1 MHTPHSQ
8 HHPTRLSHSP
18 SSSPPPPPPPLST
31 SPSSGSPSSP
41 LSHYTILSTIG
52 EGTFGRVTKVLRLSD
67 HTICAMKSLYYGD
80 MNEKEK
86 QQLVAEVN
94 ILRELSHQHIVRY
107 YDRVIDRT
115 AKKIYIVME
124 YCGGGDLAS
133 LIRAKAK
140 ASSHL
145 PAAFVYQVLH
155 QTAQALQLCH
165 SRSFLHRDLKPHNL
179 FLTHHNQIKL
189 GDFGLARIL
198 PSPSAFANTHAGT
211 PYYMPPEQVRGEGVG
226 AKGDVWSLGCLVYEM
241 CCLMPPFTASN
252 PLQLAR
258 RIERGEWDE
267 GKVRERYGEEMCA
280 MIRGMLCV
288 DVRRRWGV
296 DDVLRV
302 VKPKVEAAAKREE
315 RKAAEAGKEK
325 EREGVRER
333 PKLRDVT
340 NEREVVDRERRSRE
354 TEVMCAEKESRLK
367 EWEERLGQR
376 DKQQQAKEQQ
386 LKDRERAVVQ
396 MEKELSERAERLMRV
411 ELKRNERRSTLT
423 SSPSF
428 PPSPPSH
435 LSLSSDESVSS
446 SLSSPPRLSPS
457 IAVERRASYGPWLK
471 ERDRETE
478 RAGVET
484 EKVVRRARQKEN
496 IYYR

>member
-1 MHTPHSQ
+1 M
-8 HHPTRLSHSP
+8 
-18 SSSPPPPPPPLST
+18 
-31 SPSSGSPSSP
+31 
-41 LSHYTILSTIG
+41 
-52 EGTFGRVTKVLRLSD
+52 TKVLRLSD

-107 YDRVIDRT
+107 YDRVIDRA

-133 LIRAKAK
+133 LIRAKVK
-140 ASSHL
+140 SNSHL
-145 PAAFVYQVLH
+145 PAVFIHQVLH
-155 QTAQALQLCH
+155 QTALALQLCH
-165 SRSFLHRDLKPHNL
+165 SRAFLHRDLKPHNL

-241 CCLMPPFTASN
+241 CCLVPPFTASN

-258 RIERGEWDE
+258 RIERGDWDE
-267 GKVRERYGEEMCA
+267 GKVRERYGDEMCA

-288 DVRRRWGV
+288 DVRRRWSV

-302 VKPKVEAAAKREE
+302 VKPKVDAAVRKEE
-315 RKAAEAGKEK
+315 RKQAEAVGRDKEN
-325 EREGVRER
+325 ERVRER
-333 PKLRDVT
+333 AKLRDVT
-340 NEREVVDRERRSRE
+340 NERQAADNERKQREVVAVLDGRES
-354 TEVMCAEKESRLK
+354 SLK
-367 EWEERLGQR
+367 EWEERLAQR
-376 DKQQQAKEQQ
+376 EKQHQAKEQQ

-396 MEKELSERAERLMRV
+396 MEKEMHQRAERLLQAESR
-411 ELKRNERRSTLT
+411 RQERRSTMT

-428 PPSPPSH
+428 PPSPPSN
-435 LSLSSDESVSS
+435 LSLSSDGSLSS
-446 SLSSPPRLSPS
+446 SLSPPRLSPS
-457 IAVERRASYGPWLK
+457 QPVERRASYGPLPK
-471 ERDRETE
+471 ERDREKEKASAEKE
-478 RAGVET
+478 RLM
-484 EKVVRRARQKEN
+484 RRAKEKEN
-496 IYYR
+496 LYYR

>member
-1 MHTPHSQ
+1 MHTPHTL
-8 HHPTRLSHSP
+8 HHPPRLSHSP
-18 SSSPPPPPPPLST
+18 TTTPLPPPPPPST
-31 SPSSGSPSSP
+31 SPSSTSPTSP
-41 LSHYTILSTIG
+41 LGHYTILSTIG

-107 YDRVIDRT
+107 YDRVIDRA

-140 ASSHL
+140 ANSYLS
-145 PAAFVYQVLH
+145 ATFVYQVLH
-155 QTAQALQLCH
+155 QTALALQLCH

-179 FLTHHNQIKL
+179 FLTQHNQIKL

-241 CCLMPPFTASN
+241 CCLVPPFTASN

-258 RIERGEWDE
+258 RIERGDWDE
-267 GKVRERYGEEMCA
+267 GKVRQRYGEEMCA
-280 MIRGMLCV
+280 VIRGMLCV
-288 DVRRRWGV
+288 DVRRRWSV

-302 VKPKVEAAAKREE
+302 VKLKIDATTRKEE
-315 RKAAEAGKEK
+315 RKEAEPSKDSAKAK
-325 EREGVRER
+325 AV

-340 NEREVVDRERRSRE
+340 NERQAVEWERKSRE
-354 TEVMCAEKESRLK
+354 MEARVVEKETRMK
-367 EWEERLGQR
+367 EWEERLHQR
-376 DKQQQAKEQQ
+376 EKQQAAREQQ

-396 MEKELSERAERLMRV
+396 MEKDVNERAERLMRV
-411 ELKRNERRSTLT
+411 ELRRQERRSTLT

-428 PPSPPSH
+428 PPSPPSN
-435 LSLSSDESVSS
+435 LSLSSDGSLSS
-446 SLSSPPRLSPS
+446 SLSPPRTSPS
-457 IAVERRASYGPWLK
+457 MNVERRASYGPLLK
-471 ERDRETE
+471 ERDREK
-478 RAGVET
+478 
-484 EKVVRRARQKEN
+484 EKDRVVGRAREKEN
-496 IYYR
+496 VYYR